1 MCQAIK
7 WNYTFNCLLIMK
19 IIDQT
24 EKEIVTIILQTTLSN
39 EYIWHFKSNF

>member
-7 WNYTFNCLLIMK
+7 LNYTFNCLLIIK

-24 EKEIVTIILQTTLSN
+24 EKEIVAIVL
-39 EYIWHFKSNF
+39 